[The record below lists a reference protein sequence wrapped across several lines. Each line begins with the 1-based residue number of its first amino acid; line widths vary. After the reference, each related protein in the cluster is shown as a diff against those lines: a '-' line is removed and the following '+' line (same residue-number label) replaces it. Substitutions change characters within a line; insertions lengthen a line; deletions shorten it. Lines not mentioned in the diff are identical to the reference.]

1 MGQLIKVYMML
12 YIVPFLTGV
21 AVRFLCRHIKRGYVV
36 TLLIFVLA
44 VIAWVVLYTVPAN
57 GDQLHGFTAHMATSA
72 AVGAVLAGLITQ
84 LKQNT

>member
-12 YIVPFLTGV
+12 YIVPFLTGF
-21 AVRFLCRHIKRGYVV
+21 AVRFLCRHVKRGYFV
-36 TLLIFVLA
+36 TLGIIILA

-57 GDQLHGFTAHMATSA
+57 GDQSHAFIAHMATSA
-72 AVGAVLAGLITQ
+72 AVGAVLTGLITR